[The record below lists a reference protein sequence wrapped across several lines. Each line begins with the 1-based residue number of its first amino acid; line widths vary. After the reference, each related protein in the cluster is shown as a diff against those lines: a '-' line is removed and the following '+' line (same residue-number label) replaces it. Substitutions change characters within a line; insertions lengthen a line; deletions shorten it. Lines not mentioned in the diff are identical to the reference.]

1 MGEVIRMNLQM
12 KKLNVVIMGQDCHK
26 FIGMCLESV
35 KDANQIIYC
44 DGGSSDG
51 TLGYLTKI
59 KGDWTEKIRI
69 IRNPYNQE
77 DPKMNGKQRN
87 FYLNTLKKHHMN
99 EWCLVL
105 DADEIVED
113 FSKLQDFVNTIKP
126 EAEDILC
133 SPKMRHLIGDF
144 GHEDSTVPTHFVLHR
159 LFKVREDLFYPEL
172 EHSVLNGKEVR
183 SANIQPTTIWHLAY
197 TPNMWDI
204 KKRYDNHLAKSNMH
218 TPEFLNQ
225 WYKAHLFGTYPTS
238 QINPVELP
246 SQLLD
251 EFGIDKDELYFEN
264 RGLEVK
270 HFIDASHW
278 KEFFKC
284 KNAIELGCGL
294 GPRVYAMNTAGID
307 AAGIE
312 LSKYAVS
319 KKMHPHI
326 IQGDILDNPKMGNYD
341 LSIAY
346 DILEHLNYK
355 DLSKAIDN
363 LIHYSKKHILVS
375 VPVIGDPNLE
385 ADPTHIIKEDRE
397 WWVNRFEEKNCKLIE
412 TPEHF
417 LFKEQLLIFEVDK

>member
-87 FYLNTLKKHHMN
+87 FYLDCLKKHHRN

-264 RGLEVK
+264 RGLETN
-270 HFIDASHW
+270 HFIDAIHW
-278 KEFFKC
+278 KDFFKC
-284 KNAIELGCGL
+284 TNAIEFGCGK
-294 GPRVYAMNTAGID
+294 GPRVYAMKNV
-307 AAGIE
+307 GIE
-312 LSKYAVS
+312 AKGIEISEFAVNNKIHHDVYHGS
-319 KKMHPHI
+319 V
-326 IQGDILDNPKMGNYD
+326 LDFEWQNFD
-341 LSIAY
+341 LAIAY
-346 DILEHLNYK
+346 DLLEHISYE
-355 DLSKAIDN
+355 DLDDAIQN
-363 LIHYSKKHILVS
+363 LYDSTNKHILVS

-397 WWVNRFEEKNCKLIE
+397 WWVKQFVSKGLKEVEV
-412 TPEHF
+412 PQHF
-417 LFKEQLLIFEVDK
+417 LYREQLMIFEK